1 MKKSGLA
8 AVFAVV
14 AVFVA
19 VCIGGV
25 FAVLNRPSQT
35 IEEGKNNPP
44 LPVVFN
50 DLNFAVEVPGLMRGH
65 LRETRSQWGSGA
77 ETATRVN
84 LAYESGD
91 LYANVIGFEEMPET
105 LYEKMQAEGGPM
117 GTMLGKSKSGRV
129 VLFWGPQSNPFNE
142 GTPEYLLFCDFPR
155 QLKVVF
161 DSFRFLD
168 E

>member
-1 MKKSGLA
+1 MKKSGP
-8 AVFAVV
+8 AVVFFVV
-14 AVFVA
+14 AVFAA
-19 VCIGGV
+19 VFIGGV
-25 FAVLNRPSQT
+25 IAVLNRPPQT
-35 IEEGKNNPP
+35 VEEAKNNPP
-44 LPVVFN
+44 LPVVFE

-91 LYANVIGFEEMPET
+91 LYANVIGFEEMSET
-105 LYEKMQAEGGPM
+105 LYEKMKAEGGPM
-117 GTMLGKSKSGRV
+117 GTLLGKSETGRV

-142 GTPEYLLFCDFPR
+142 GTPEYTLFYDFPSR
-155 QLKVVF
+155 VKVVF
-161 DSFRFLD
+161 ESFRFLD